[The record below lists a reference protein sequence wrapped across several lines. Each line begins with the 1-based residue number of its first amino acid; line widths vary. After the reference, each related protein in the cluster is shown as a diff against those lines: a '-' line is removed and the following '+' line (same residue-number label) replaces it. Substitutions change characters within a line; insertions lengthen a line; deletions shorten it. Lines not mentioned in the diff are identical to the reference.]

1 MLPLVACIA
10 LPMGGR
16 QRIECALCIVIF
28 LQTQACVAAQRLRAA
43 AARQLPTAPGPLAA
57 QSSDPNADKTY
68 VQRASKAMSA
78 STADICSDSWL
89 LKVLQARCL
98 TESGSAGESFSRT
111 ASPTEQ
117 NVLVSIAE
125 AQPMWKAFPAKSCKK
140 RRGVLQEFCV
150 AVRPEM
156 L

>member
-1 MLPLVACIA
+1 MHCH
-10 LPMGGR
+10 
-16 QRIECALCIVIF
+16 F

-43 AARQLPTAPGPLAA
+43 TARQLPTTPGPLAA

-117 NVLVSIAE
+117 NMLKSIAE
-125 AQPMWKAFPAKSCKK
+125 AQPMWKAFPAKSCNHAEEYCKSCALLSGPK
-140 RRGVLQEFCV
+140 
-150 AVRPEM
+150 M